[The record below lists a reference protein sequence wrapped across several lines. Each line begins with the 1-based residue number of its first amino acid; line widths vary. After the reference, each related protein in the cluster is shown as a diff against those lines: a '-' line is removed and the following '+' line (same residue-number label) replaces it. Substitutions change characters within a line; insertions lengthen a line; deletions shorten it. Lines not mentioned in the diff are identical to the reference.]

1 MAKAYEAPQVFLESV
16 RRAQRNQMPVGWLGW
31 LVGAVFTALGAYD
44 PSDAPL
50 LLAVGIVLL
59 VGMTV
64 FTVRRSVLN
73 SRLGRL
79 GREKDDERVD
89 AVIDRDFSV
98 PSGEPGGTA
107 GGD

>member
-1 MAKAYEAPQVFLESV
+1 MAKAYGAPQVFLESV

-44 PSDAPL
+44 PGDAPL

-64 FTVRRSVLN
+64 FTVRRLVLN
-73 SRLGRL
+73 SRLDRL
-79 GREKDDERVD
+79 GREHDDRPLD
-89 AVIDRDFSV
+89 AVIERDSSV

-107 GGD
+107 GQD